1 MLSNRVSLSQVTSR
15 IPFPDLSPIPL
26 HSLSSS
32 NIRQTRALAHKPKLQ
47 KVTIQVTHLRCL
59 QQQLPNSSIASPT

>member
-15 IPFPDLSPIPL
+15 IPFPDLGPIPL

-32 NIRQTRALAHKPKLQ
+32 NIRQTQVLAHKPKLQ
-47 KVTIQVTHLRCL
+47 QVTI
-59 QQQLPNSSIASPT
+59 